1 MESEWDPLRMLG
13 AVTAVCLLLWAAWGV
28 GCTAYVYLLP
38 QVRRGA
44 PWLRSHGA
52 WAVVTGATGG
62 IGRAYAHELAR
73 RGLNIVLISRNLSK
87 LKHEAK
93 EIERLHG
100 TVTRVIQAD
109 FTGGLEIY
117 EAVKAGLKGLEI
129 GVLVNNVGILY
140 ASSPSKLLDCENVA
154 KRLSDVI
161 NCNIMS
167 VAQMTAIVLPQMVS
181 RSKGIIINISSLLG
195 KKPYP
200 LFSAYSASKAF
211 VRSFSQAV
219 GAEYFAQGVLVQT
232 VNPFLVESSMTANMK
247 YRKTIMNSEDY
258 ARQALDTLGLTSQ
271 TSGCLTHAVQS
282 FLLALLLPNWF
293 SLSRWGVKF
302 SYLLT
307 SSVAKGLWDSV
318 NCKMTSVVQMGAG
331 SQRTCLLLQE
341 ALPHNSQ
348 TCQAPLGLPQP
359 PDLPHLTTL
368 DDRHVC
374 PTGLSVPQE
383 QCQGY

>member
-1 MESEWDPLRMLG
+1 MESEWDPLRALG

-28 GCTAYVYLLP
+28 GCTVYVYLLP

-44 PWLRSHGA
+44 PWLRAHGA
-52 WAVVTGATGG
+52 WAVVTGATSG

-100 TVTRVIQAD
+100 RVTRVIQAD

-117 EAVKAGLKGLEI
+117 EAIKTGLQDLEI
-129 GVLVNNVGILY
+129 GVLVNNVGMLY
-140 ASSPSKLLDCENVA
+140 AKQPSKLLDCENIA
-154 KRLSDVI
+154 KRLSDLI

-181 RSKGIIINISSLLG
+181 RSKGIIINISSILG
-195 KKPYP
+195 KKPNP

-219 GAEYFAQGVLVQT
+219 GAEYFSEGVLVQT
-232 VNPFLVESSMTANMK
+232 VNPCLVESNMTADTK
-247 YRKTIMNSEDY
+247 YRSAVMNSEDY

-271 TSGCLTHAVQS
+271 TSGCLSYAVQS
-282 FLLALLLPNWF
+282 FLLALFQPSWF
-293 SLSRWGVKF
+293 SLSRWGVKL
-302 SYLLT
+302 SYQLMKP
-307 SSVAKGLWDSV
+307 SNK
-318 NCKMTSVVQMGAG
+318 
-331 SQRTCLLLQE
+331 R
-341 ALPHNSQ
+341 P
-348 TCQAPLGLPQP
+348 
-359 PDLPHLTTL
+359 
-368 DDRHVC
+368 
-374 PTGLSVPQE
+374 
-383 QCQGY
+383 